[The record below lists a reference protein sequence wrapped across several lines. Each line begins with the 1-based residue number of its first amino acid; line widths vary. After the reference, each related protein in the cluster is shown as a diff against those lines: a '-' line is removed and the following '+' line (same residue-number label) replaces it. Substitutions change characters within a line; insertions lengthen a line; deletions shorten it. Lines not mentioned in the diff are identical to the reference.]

1 MVSDLG
7 IAYSRR
13 QGKSS
18 PDWWKLI
25 GILSLAALM
34 PVAVQAGVIFDNFR
48 GQVSVP
54 GGSPAPNYL
63 NYSGGN
69 SVVQLQNLVSFASST
84 TNIASSG
91 TAQNIDWNIAS
102 ATLCNSAAGSGW
114 QSSAACQQW
123 LQGRVVYAL
132 VVFPTAGTYGFS
144 AAHDDEVKVEFS
156 TNFTKANAAHY
167 RTFDYNV
174 PVGQLGS
181 FTSGDT
187 QFENIPG
194 SFVVAQNNTCYA
206 MRVHWNNQGGLNH
219 LRLRWTPPGQSAQII
234 PAANLRDPSDPAS
247 YDGCANFNTD
257 IGIAKTGPDTFD
269 NATPFDYELKVWNY
283 GPNAAGNVTVADL
296 LPDNVSLTSPIA
308 CISSGAAVC
317 GTQAANGRAL
327 SMRTGVLPVNSSGGA
342 AHVPPTSGDYLVY
355 RFQVTPASGTNS
367 ITNTAAI
374 TINDTNPANN
384 SSTFVNQRQGQV
396 VVEKSGPN
404 SVLVGQGFAYQLTLT
419 NYRTGGTAAISN
431 PVVQDQ
437 LPPGVAATTS
447 TAPVA
452 CAPLNV
458 PGALLTCTLPGTLAG
473 GGASQTFSI
482 QVNAPAVGSIV
493 NYAAT
498 HPAPPAT
505 SALPPSP
512 PGPQCDAVTTSCTSA
527 KTTVVGQPRLK
538 VGKSASMDSFIVGL
552 QASYAITVEN
562 VGTGA
567 TPQATVVTD
576 TLDSSLTIGSL
587 PAGCTRSGQAVSC
600 TIAAGLATHSQ
611 VSFAIP
617 VTPTVANILLTNT
630 ATATG
635 GGDPLCPSACSSQV
649 QVPVK
654 APRLAIAKS
663 ASMESFVVGLNASY
677 VLTVRNTG
685 TAATTAPATV
695 TDTVAANL
703 LINSVSAGCSF
714 AGQLVSCTIPAGMAT
729 SSQVS
734 FAISVTPQPA
744 AANTAISNVAQVGG
758 GGDPSCAA
766 GCTSNEVLVPVNAS
780 RLRIVKR
787 ASDDAFIVGQPARYV
802 LTVTNTG
809 MADTIAE
816 TRITDVIATTLTIG
830 TLPGPCTAAGQLV
843 TCTIAAGLAPGGQ
856 VSFTIPVTPMT
867 AAGNTTISNTA
878 RVDGGGDPSCLS
890 GCSSNEV
897 VEPVNTPQLQIA
909 KTASSPVFVVGQ
921 AAYYTITVR
930 NTGTA
935 ATTAPTLVRDV
946 IASTLTLGTLP
957 AGCSVMDQVLSCTVP
972 AGLAT
977 GGQWSAVIPVTPQAA
992 AANTTLANTASLTGG
1007 GDPSCVARCD
1017 SGTVTTP
1024 VESPRLEVSKTAS
1037 AGAFAEGQA
1046 ASYVITVR
1054 NVGTTA
1060 TTQDAVV
1067 RDEMASGLMVTG
1079 VSAGCAFS
1087 GQTVLCTVPAGLGVG
1102 ASATFT
1108 LSVVPRSGTAGS
1120 SILNTAHVT
1129 GGGDPLC
1136 LANCDSPT
1144 VVVPVN
1150 APKLSLAKTFSSGH
1164 FLAGQ
1169 SANYVFTVTNTGTT
1183 ATTAHATVRDVLST
1197 SLALGT
1203 MPAGCTASGQSVACI
1218 VPAGLAVGQSASFT
1232 IPVTA
1237 KASAGNTTLV
1247 NTANV
1252 TGGGD
1257 ASCETGCTGTV
1268 TTPIGPSPSPA
1279 SIPVDSP
1286 WMLALLG
1293 VLLAAGAALQ
1303 ERRLR
1308 G

>member
-1 MVSDLG
+1 
-7 IAYSRR
+7 
-13 QGKSS
+13 
-18 PDWWKLI
+18 
-25 GILSLAALM
+25 M

-527 KTTVVGQPRLK
+527 KTTVVGQPRL
-538 VGKSASMDSFIVGL
+538 
-552 QASYAITVEN
+552 N
-562 VGTGA
+562 
-567 TPQATVVTD
+567 
-576 TLDSSLTIGSL
+576 
-587 PAGCTRSGQAVSC
+587 
-600 TIAAGLATHSQ
+600 
-611 VSFAIP
+611 IP

-867 AAGNTTISNTA
+867 TAGNTTISNTA

-909 KTASSPVFVVGQ
+909 KTASSRVFVVGQ